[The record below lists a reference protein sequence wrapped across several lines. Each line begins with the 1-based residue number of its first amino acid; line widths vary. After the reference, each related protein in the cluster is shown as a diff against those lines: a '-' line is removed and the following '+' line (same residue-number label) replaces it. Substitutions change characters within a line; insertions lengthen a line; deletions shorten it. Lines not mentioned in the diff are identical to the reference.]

1 MPAFFAEV
9 IGTFALAYVVL
20 NTATA
25 KATAGNS
32 NYGLAIGFTVMTMAF
47 ALGGVSG
54 GAFNPAVAVGI
65 TQMHLVDSMHLWLYF
80 VANLGA
86 GALAAL
92 VFKFVNPDDK

>member
-1 MPAFFAEV
+1 
-9 IGTFALAYVVL
+9 
-20 NTATA
+20 
-25 KATAGNS
+25 
-32 NYGLAIGFTVMTMAF
+32 MTMAF

-92 VFKFVNPDDK
+92 VF

>member
-1 MPAFFAEV
+1 
-9 IGTFALAYVVL
+9 VL
-20 NTATA
+20 NVATA

-47 ALGGVSG
+47 ALGGISG

-65 TQMHLVDSMHLWLYF
+65 TVMHLAKASNLWIYLVGNF
-80 VANLGA
+80 AA

-92 VFKFVNPDDK
+92 VFKFVNPEDK